1 MQLAFKPDWSQLNSP
16 LAWAAYLAIA
26 GVYIS
31 VTGLFGMPGDGLGW
45 PGQAFLLSFAMVW
58 LVLMLAD
65 ADNHPR
71 LVMTGLVALIV
82 TAFGLLLLGRTNT
95 GPILL
100 VLSAIMMVAVL
111 PPRVALATL
120 LLANLVF
127 ALILRYRW
135 GWQWNWAL
143 TQVMT
148 FGAFQAFA
156 ATIVHY
162 ANRAEQAAR
171 EVRDVNANLMATRSL
186 LSETARDQERL
197 RMSRELHDVAGH
209 KLTALKL
216 NLHHLAKNQGLGD
229 NEQLNLA
236 TSLAGELL
244 EDLRGVVRQLRQND
258 GIDLAKGV
266 HQLTEPLPRP
276 QVELNLDPD
285 LRIPRAEQAETVLR
299 VIQEGLTNAA
309 RHGRARRAWLLLACE
324 EGQLILRLED
334 DGRLQWPLT
343 PGNGLSFMR
352 ERLTE
357 LNGDLELARSPRGGL
372 CLTARLPLEGP
383 A

>member
-58 LVLMLAD
+58 LMLMVTDSDSQRRPAIIFLF
-65 ADNHPR
+65 
-71 LVMTGLVALIV
+71 AL
-82 TAFGLLLLGRTNT
+82 TLSAFGLLMLGRTNT

-100 VLSAIMMVAVL
+100 VLVAIMMVAVL
-111 PPRVALATL
+111 PPRVALAAL

-135 GWQWNWAL
+135 GWQWNWVL

-162 ANRAEQAAR
+162 ANRAEQAAQELR
-171 EVRDVNANLMATRSL
+171 EVNANLMATRSL

-197 RMSRELHDVAGH
+197 RLSRELHDVAGH

-216 NLHHLAKNQGLGD
+216 NLHQLGRNLGLADSLELKQ
-229 NEQLNLA
+229 A
-236 TSLAGELL
+236 TGLAGELL
-244 EDLRGVVRQLRQND
+244 DDLRAVVRQLREND
-258 GIDLAKGV
+258 GISLARGIE
-266 HQLTEPLPRP
+266 QLTAPMPSP
-276 QVELNLDPD
+276 ELRLSLDPK
-285 LRIPRAEQAETVLR
+285 LRIPRAEQAETCLR
-299 VIQEGLTNAA
+299 MIQEGLTNAA
-309 RHGRARRAWLLLACE
+309 RHGRARTAWLELFRQGGHLL
-324 EGQLILRLED
+324 LRLED
-334 DGRLQWPLT
+334 DGRVQWPLV
-343 PGNGLSFMR
+343 PGNGLTFMR

-357 LNGDLELARSPRGGL
+357 LGGELDLSRSPRGGL
-372 CLTARLPLEGP
+372 CLTAQIPLETVT
-383 A
+383 